1 MQERTYETRQG
12 KITAKAITGRQ
23 AKNLKDG
30 LPLGMVS
37 IKLNDQANEHGVV
50 IRCGEEDAWCLKQQS
65 VEVDPKNEQTVLL
78 ANTLI
83 LAHSIKGYLD
93 HGFGGCFI
101 PALYRKK
108 KPNGV
113 EIGFAY
119 FGTPCPTGIEA
130 SEFPPT
136 PSYDQHFGDGF
147 FTMFRH
153 FYEELKKSSQKMNV
167 TLAPVIGLDQRTST
181 HLEGIVLHCII
192 HGRTVYL
199 CAPHLDE
206 DDYLL
211 TYLAATGVKEKVLAL
226 VTGKVDGF
234 GQFHAQYIGVE
245 IHCNI
250 HVAAHEC
257 QMINATKFKSCHIYS
272 PGSCEPINDT
282 STRDQLCA
290 TYRLPTGVS
299 VGTMVHSD
307 KQEFT

>member
-1 MQERTYETRQG
+1 MQERIYETRQG
-12 KITAKAITGRQ
+12 TVTAKAINASQ
-23 AKNLKDG
+23 AKNLKDA

-37 IKLNDQANEHGVV
+37 IKRNDQANEHGVV

-108 KPNGV
+108 KPNGI

-147 FTMFRH
+147 FTMYRH
-153 FYEELKKSSQKMNV
+153 FYEELKKSSQQMNI

-181 HLEGIVLHCII
+181 HLEGVVLHCII

-211 TYLAATGVKEKVLAL
+211 TYLAATGIKEVIHLPCRPVRIEEQHRDLAKADALPKEEEIDQERLDRLQKKVEQKLKAL
-226 VTGKVDGF
+226 REAKGTNEDKETG
-234 GQFHAQYIGVE
+234 Q
-245 IHCNI
+245 
-250 HVAAHEC
+250 
-257 QMINATKFKSCHIYS
+257 
-272 PGSCEPINDT
+272 
-282 STRDQLCA
+282 
-290 TYRLPTGVS
+290 
-299 VGTMVHSD
+299 
-307 KQEFT
+307 

>member
-1 MQERTYETRQG
+1 MQERIYETRQG
-12 KITAKAITGRQ
+12 TVTAKAINARQ

-119 FGTPCPTGIEA
+119 FGSPCPTGIEA

-136 PSYDQHFGDGF
+136 PADDQHFGDGF
-147 FTMFRH
+147 FTMYRH

-199 CAPHLDE
+199 CSPRLDE

-211 TYLAATGVKEKVLAL
+211 TYLAATGIKEVVHLPCRPVRIEEKYRDLAKADAPPKEEKTYKEEL
-226 VTGKVDGF
+226 DRLQKKAEQKLKAIRQAKGTNGEKEG
-234 GQFHAQYIGVE
+234 GQ
-245 IHCNI
+245 
-250 HVAAHEC
+250 
-257 QMINATKFKSCHIYS
+257 
-272 PGSCEPINDT
+272 
-282 STRDQLCA
+282 
-290 TYRLPTGVS
+290 
-299 VGTMVHSD
+299 
-307 KQEFT
+307 